1 MSQVQLPTQGLTPIS
16 YQTHT
21 FGCKVNTYDTGLI
34 QKNLNQQGMKQDQS
48 KKPESLVHVLN
59 TCAVTA
65 EASKEAVRL
74 IRKIK
79 SGSPFAKIVVTG
91 CAAQVDTDLFESLPS
106 VDLIVA
112 NSHKSQLPFL
122 IQDLYNGKLTSKV
135 FKQNIFKKE
144 DLEEGGGIEESHS
157 RIFLKIQDGC
167 NSFCSYCVIPFA
179 RGKSRSLSIQSL
191 VQRVNDLYSQNFR
204 EVVLTGIH
212 IGDYEDIVRGQSLKL
227 EDLIESLL
235 KLTKMPRFRI
245 SSLEPVEVSERLLD
259 LYQDPRLVPHF
270 HMSIQ
275 SANTQVL
282 QQMRRNYSQ
291 KEVMSALN
299 QIAKKVSDVYVG
311 MDVIVGFPSESHEDF
326 EDTYLTLSNLPW
338 TKIHVF
344 PYSHRPGTR
353 ATKIGQDTHAND
365 KSRRAER
372 LRELSLHRM
381 NEAANAQIG
390 KTLQCLMLHKKDK
403 QGRTA
408 FLSRNNWN
416 IFVPTDVHRLHIHH
430 QHEELRVKIST
441 SEINARGEVQLFG
454 VLND

>member
-1 MSQVQLPTQGLTPIS
+1 MDTDVRSNPIA

-34 QKNLNQQGMKQDQS
+34 QANLNRHGMQGGKEKADSQ
-48 KKPESLVHVLN
+48 VHVLN

-65 EASKEAVRL
+65 EASKEAVRI

-79 SGSPFAKIVVTG
+79 AAEPLAKIVVTG
-91 CAAQVDTDLFESLPS
+91 CAAQVDTNLFEALPS

-122 IQDLYNGKLTSKV
+122 IQDLYRGVLPKKV
-135 FKQNIFKKE
+135 FKENIFKKE

-179 RGKSRSLSIQSL
+179 RGKSRSLSIRSL
-191 VQRVNDLYSQNFR
+191 VNRVNELYIQGFR

-212 IGDYEDIVRGQSLKL
+212 IGDYEDIVAGKSLKL
-227 EDLIESLL
+227 EDLVESLL
-235 KLTKMPRFRI
+235 KQTKMPRFRI
-245 SSLEPVEVSERLLD
+245 SSLEPVEVTERLID
-259 LYQDPRLVPHF
+259 LYQDSRMAPHF

-275 SANTQVL
+275 SANTKVL
-282 QQMRRNYSQ
+282 ELMRRNYGQDHVRKSL
-291 KEVMSALN
+291 EM
-299 QIAKKVSDVYVG
+299 IAQRVPDVYVG
-311 MDVIVGFPSESHEDF
+311 MDVIVGFPNESHEDF
-326 EDTYLTLSNLPW
+326 EDTYLTLADLPW

-353 ATKIGQDTHAND
+353 ATKIGLDTPAAE

-372 LRELSLHRM
+372 LRELSLVRM
-381 NEAANAQIG
+381 NAVAQTQIG
-390 KTLQCLMLHKKDK
+390 RTSQALMLNKRDKK
-403 QGRTA
+403 GRVS
-408 FLSRNNWN
+408 FLTRNNWN
-416 IFVPTDVHRLHIHH
+416 VLVQTDGPRLSD
-430 QHEELRVKIST
+430 EVFVKIT
-441 SEINARGEVQLFG
+441 ASELGHRGELQLTGELQGGINA
-454 VLND
+454 